1 MAGARFRGVVPDG
14 VVAPGELR
22 LAEGARVVG
31 PFALTRRRRRRSASR
46 AGAPRRSRSTSTTP
60 TRGSRPA
67 GTGAWADTSTGTS
80 TGSVTDDR
88 DGLVRAFPAGLP
100 QGLELRVLGWA
111 VAAARRVG
119 GAVVA
124 DGRTVLT
131 PDPASGVDLTLY
143 SAHVLGPDDALGVL
157 RTTVPGAG
165 VVGCGRRG
173 RPRGVRAVGRDPVRR
188 RGAARGPTRRAGPAR
203 ARRPRLARARAARL
217 PPHVGADRAG
227 ELAVERPSGLHVI
240 ARSRARVLLARLA
253 AMLQGRLAGTLV
265 DDGGLSCATSTSTSG
280 SPRRRHP
287 RRGSGSEPCARA
299 ARGVGRAGPR
309 RVCPQ
314 NSSTGL
320 WAAWE
325 RRGRPVDEP
334 VVIRRPN
341 DNGGNSCRPPAEDYK
356 RP

>member
-1 MAGARFRGVVPDG
+1 MDAPVAGLVPDAHAGAHLLATPRSRGAARTPVDALARAWFSGAAWTTPPGGGGAARPMAGARFRGVVPDG

-31 PFALTRRRRRRSASR
+31 PFALTPPQTQALGLAGGSAEAYALHVDHPDPR
-46 AGAPRRSRSTSTTP
+46 LAP
-60 TRGSRPA
+60 A
-67 GTGAWADTSTGTS
+67 AVAA
-80 TGSVTDDR
+80 TDDR

-157 RTTVPGAG
+157 RTTVPGAR
-165 VVGCGRRG
+165 VVA
-173 RPRGVRAVGRDPVRR
+173 VRAGADGLAEYVLSGETPYDGAVRLE
-188 RGAARGPTRRAGPAR
+188 
-203 ARRPRLARARAARL
+203 ARRVAQVPLALDGLDWREHGPHAYRLTWV
-217 PPHVGADRAG
+217 PTEPD

-265 DDGGLSCATSTSTSG
+265 DDGGFVVRDLDLDERLSPAAAPT
-280 SPRRRHP
+280 
-287 RRGSGSEPCARA
+287 ARFW
-299 ARGVGRAGPR
+299 V
-309 RVCPQ
+309 
-314 NSSTGL
+314 
-320 WAAWE
+320 
-325 RRGRPVDEP
+325 
-334 VVIRRPN
+334 
-341 DNGGNSCRPPAEDYK
+341 
-356 RP
+356 